1 MQGMSH
7 RCTECRY
14 LCSELVSV
22 LYEDDSSN
30 IHQAMA
36 NLEEIASAEAI
47 LLMEQRLKPGQP
59 ISFRAKG
66 HDLNGVVGSS
76 DFDPDLGWFI
86 KVELDFTSR
95 WHGRM
100 FVPEHFLALC
110 EPPFAEETEAV
121 ALSA

>member
-1 MQGMSH
+1 MHGMSH

-22 LYEDDSSN
+22 HYEDGFNN
-30 IHQAMA
+30 IQQAVG
-36 NLEEIASAEAI
+36 NLEEIASTEAI
-47 LLMEQRLKPGQP
+47 LLMEERLEPGLP

-66 HDLNGVVGSS
+66 HDLQGVVGSS
-76 DFDPDLGWFI
+76 DFDETLGWFI

-110 EPPFAEETEAV
+110 EPPFSQETEAV